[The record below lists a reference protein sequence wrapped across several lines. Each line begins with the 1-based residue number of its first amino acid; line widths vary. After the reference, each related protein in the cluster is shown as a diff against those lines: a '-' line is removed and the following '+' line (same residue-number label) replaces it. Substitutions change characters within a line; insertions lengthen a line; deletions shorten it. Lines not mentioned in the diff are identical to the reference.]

1 MYWVTNYLGTCKCDI
16 IRRGFATDHFFSF
29 VETNSLMQK
38 KHVSILALR
47 NANYASAVDARAVF
61 EKANEFYKLR
71 HKREFFSI
79 QIIAEETE
87 LSVERGLLTIKPDAT
102 VTDDIASDLIIIPAL
117 RGDLLSS
124 NHLNRYFVDWII
136 KRYKQNCEVAS
147 LCTGA
152 FLLAFTG
159 LLKGK
164 KCTTHW
170 SYANEFRFYFP
181 DVTLVDEK
189 MVVEHNGLY
198 SSGGSNAYWNLLL
211 FLVEKYMDR
220 EIAIRVAKHF
230 VVDLDKTSQTPF
242 IVFSGLRNHGDE
254 EILNAQDFIESN
266 YKSKVTVGDLAE
278 QLHLTR
284 RTFERRFKKA
294 THCTVLEYLQKVRIE
309 ASKKALEAGRKP
321 IDEIMTDAGYVDGQ
335 AFRDLFKNITGLTP
349 LQYRERYSRLWAG

>member
-1 MYWVTNYLGTCKCDI
+1 
-16 IRRGFATDHFFSF
+16 
-29 VETNSLMQK
+29 MQK
-38 KHVSILALR
+38 KYVSILALK
-47 NANYASAVDARAVF
+47 NANYASIVDTRAVF
-61 EKANEFYKLR
+61 KKANALYKQR
-71 HKREFFSI
+71 YNHEYFVI
-79 QIIAEETE
+79 QIIAEESE
-87 LSVERGLLTIKPDAT
+87 LTIEKGLLTIKPDAT
-102 VTDDIASDLIIIPAL
+102 VAENVKCDLIIIPAL

-136 KRYKQNCEVAS
+136 KKYRQNCEIAS

-181 DVTLVDEK
+181 EITLIDEK
-189 MVVEHNGLY
+189 MIVEHNGLY

-211 FLVEKYMDR
+211 FLVEKYINR
-220 EIAIRVAKHF
+220 EIAILVAKHF
-230 VVDLDKTSQTPF
+230 VVDIDRVAQTPF
-242 IVFSGLRNHGDE
+242 IVFSGLRNHDDH
-254 EILNAQDFIESN
+254 EILEAQNLIESN
-266 YKSKVTVGDLAE
+266 YKSRITVETLAE

-294 THCTVLEYLQKVRIE
+294 THCTVLEYLQKVRVE

-321 IDEIMTDAGYVDGQ
+321 VDEIMKDVGYADSQ
-335 AFRDLFKNITGLTP
+335 TFRELFKEVTGLTP
-349 LQYRERYSRLWAG
+349 LQYRDRYSK

>member
-1 MYWVTNYLGTCKCDI
+1 MK
-16 IRRGFATDHFFSF
+16 
-29 VETNSLMQK
+29 K
-38 KHVSILALR
+38 KHVCILALK
-47 NANYASAVDARAVF
+47 NANYASIVDSRAVF
-61 EKANEFYKLR
+61 EKANEIYKQR
-71 HKREFFSI
+71 YKREYFSI
-79 QIIAEETE
+79 QIIAEESE
-87 LSVERGLLTIKPDAT
+87 LTIERGLITIKPDAT
-102 VTDDIASDLIIIPAL
+102 VANSVESDLIIIPAL

-136 KRYKQNCEVAS
+136 KKYRQNCEIAS

-159 LLKGK
+159 LLKDK

-181 DVTLVDEK
+181 DITLVDEK
-189 MVVEHNGLY
+189 IIVEQNGLY

-211 FLVEKYMDR
+211 FLIEKYTDR
-220 EIAIRVAKHF
+220 EIAILVAKHF
-230 VVDLDKTSQTPF
+230 VVNIDRITQTPF
-242 IVFSGLRNHGDE
+242 IVFSGLRNHQDS
-254 EILNAQDFIESN
+254 EILEAQDYIEGN
-266 YKSKVTVGDLAE
+266 YKMKITVESLAE

-321 IDEIMTDAGYVDGQ
+321 VEEIMTDVGYADSQ
-335 AFRDLFKNITGLTP
+335 TFRELFKEVTGLTP
-349 LQYRERYSRLWAG
+349 LQYRERYNR